1 VHIIEH
7 RSGTR
12 KGYNKFRAVGLNNCV
27 LCVHRVAEGAE
38 VVHVRAEDEVAELR
52 ERKED
57 REEHDGKAE
66 EVHRSTVDG
75 RRQSTQRPREVH
87 VFE

>member
-1 VHIIEH
+1 MYNAGIINEIVETT
-7 RSGTR
+7 S
-12 KGYNKFRAVGLNNCV
+12 FQ
-27 LCVHRVAEGAE
+27 LCLHRVAEAAE

-57 REEHDGKAE
+57 REEHDGEAE

-75 RRQSTQRPREVH
+75 RRQSTQRPREIH

>member
-1 VHIIEH
+1 MYNAGIINEMVETT
-7 RSGTR
+7 S
-12 KGYNKFRAVGLNNCV
+12 FQLCV
-27 LCVHRVAEGAE
+27 LSVHRVAEGAE

-66 EVHRSTVDG
+66 QVHRCTVDG
-75 RRQSTQRPREVH
+75 RRQSTQRPREIH